1 MRHPCATCATQRL
14 EVMRITPKRSVIW
27 ASVTAYILL
36 LFIGLGFALFQQ
48 IDGRNLGQIT
58 GEKVAVEAEAAIL
71 REQVVSLERRVVWL
85 EGWLQVYQELI
96 GEERKDGNTK
106 GLP

>member
-48 IDGRNLGQIT
+48 MDGQNLGQIMAA
-58 GEKVAVEAEAAIL
+58 KLEAEEESAIL
-71 REQVVSLERRVVWL
+71 RKQNAGLESRIW
-85 EGWLQVYQELI
+85 VYQQLI
-96 GEERKDGNTK
+96 GEERSDGNTQD
-106 GLP
+106 GNTQADP

>member
-1 MRHPCATCATQRL
+1 MRHPCATYATQRL

-48 IDGRNLGQIT
+48 MDGQNLGQIM
-58 GEKVAVEAEAAIL
+58 EAKLEAEEESAIL
-71 REQVVSLERRVVWL
+71 RRKNAGLESRIW
-85 EGWLQVYQELI
+85 VYQQLI
-96 GEERKDGNTK
+96 GEERSDGNIQDGNTQAD
-106 GLP
+106 P